1 MSSTTTNYI
10 DRITITQDAELAA
23 FINEMKSDP
32 TRFNAWVADQQ
43 SRVYT
48 DITTQ
53 KDSTFKKV
61 YGDLGLSSRA
71 YEAYLLQSMRNK
83 DLLALQKEMTSAR
96 TETATAATEDKNMAT
111 RKNEMNEWSVN
122 NKQDTLFVFSSLFI
136 ILSCLI
142 LITCVWRLELISPY
156 TWTLFSGSLIL
167 IFGLILIRR
176 YFYTE
181 HARNKR
187 YWNKQIFE
195 ESTAKI
201 PIPSCEDIQSAITPA

>member
-1 MSSTTTNYI
+1 MSGTTTNYI

-43 SRVYT
+43 SRVYN

-96 TETATAATEDKNMAT
+96 TETAFAATEDKNMAT

-122 NKQDTLFVFSSLFI
+122 NKQETLFVFSSLFI
-136 ILSCLI
+136 VLSFLI
-142 LITCVWRLELISPY
+142 LLTCLLRLGLISSY
-156 TWTLFSGSLIL
+156 TWVLFSAPFIL

-181 HARNKR
+181 YARNKR
-187 YWNKQIFE
+187 YWNKHIFE
-195 ESTAKI
+195 ESTVKI
-201 PIPSCEDIQSAITPA
+201 PIPSCEDIQSAIAPA

>member
-136 ILSCLI
+136 VLSCLI

-156 TWTLFSGSLIL
+156 TWTLFSASLIL

>member
-96 TETATAATEDKNMAT
+96 TETATAATEDKNMAV

-122 NKQDTLFVFSSLFI
+122 NKQDTLFVFSWLFI
-136 ILSCLI
+136 VLSCLI
-142 LITCVWRLELISPY
+142 LMTCLWRLELISPY
-156 TWTLFSGSLIL
+156 TWTLFSASLIL